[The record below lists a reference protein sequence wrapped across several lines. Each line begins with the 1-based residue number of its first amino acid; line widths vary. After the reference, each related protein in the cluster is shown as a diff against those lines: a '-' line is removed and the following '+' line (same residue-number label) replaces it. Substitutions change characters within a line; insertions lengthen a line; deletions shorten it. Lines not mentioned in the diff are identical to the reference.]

1 MTLPASTADA
11 SLSLRPWAELASAV
25 TALLAGIVSRLG
37 SRRGRQA
44 DTDPLLAQNGRDGP
58 PDLDE
63 LWRDFNRKLSG
74 LFGGKGGGGGGGGR
88 GNGAGDPG
96 GGPNFQPSMRSAGV
110 GAGLIFGV
118 VLLIWLGSGVFIVQE
133 GQQAVV
139 TSFGR
144 YSHTVDAGFQWR
156 FPYPFQAH
164 ETVSVTQLRSKEV
177 GRNAVTQATGLKDSS
192 MLTQDENI
200 IDIRFTVQYRLK
212 DARQFLFENREPEEA
227 VTLAAES
234 AVREIV
240 GKSKIDSVLYEQR
253 DAIASELVRSIQ
265 GQLDRLKTG
274 IVIVNVN
281 VQSVQ
286 PPEQVQAAFEDTLK
300 AGQDGDRLKKE
311 GLAYASAEIPK
322 AQGTAA
328 RLRQEAEGYKAR
340 VVSQAEGDSDR
351 FARQLVEYQKAPQV
365 TRDRLYV
372 DTMREVY
379 SNVSKVMIDARNGAS
394 LLNLP
399 LDKLLQQSAAGV
411 APAGS
416 AVAAPPS
423 AETSSAGSGTVDVRS
438 REGQRGRDR
447 EGR

>member
-1 MTLPASTADA
+1 MTQPSLLVDTLAPKRFWVRWLSAARSPVAVLMALMRRRRALDA
-11 SLSLRPWAELASAV
+11 TLM
-25 TALLAGIVSRLG
+25 
-37 SRRGRQA
+37 
-44 DTDPLLAQNGRDGP
+44 AQNGGRNDGP

-74 LFGGKGGGGGGGGR
+74 LFGGR
-88 GNGAGDPG
+88 G
-96 GGPNFQPSMRSAGV
+96 GGPRRDNGGDPEGGGNFQPNLKSAGV
-110 GAGLIFGV
+110 GAALIGGIV
-118 VLLIWLGSGVFIVQE
+118 VLIWLGSGVFIVQE

-177 GRNAVTQATGLKDSS
+177 GRNSVNQATGLRDSS

-200 IDIRFTVQYRLK
+200 VDIRFVVQYRLK
-212 DARQFLFENREPEEA
+212 DARAFLFENRDPEEA

-240 GKSKIDSVLYEQR
+240 GRSKIDSVLYEQR
-253 DAIASELVRSIQ
+253 DAIASELVRSVQ
-265 GQLDRLKTG
+265 AQLDRLKTG
-274 IVIVNVN
+274 IVVVNVN

-328 RLRQEAEGYKAR
+328 RLQQESEGYKAR
-340 VVSQAEGDSDR
+340 VVSQAEGDADR
-351 FARQLVEYQKAPQV
+351 FGRQMTEYQKAPQV
-365 TRDRLYV
+365 TRDRLYI

-379 SNVSKVMIDARNGAS
+379 SNVTKVMIEARNNAS
-394 LLNLP
+394 LLSLP
-399 LDKLLQQSAAGV
+399 LDKLLQQAAAVPAASGGGTPA
-411 APAGS
+411 APA
-416 AVAAPPS
+416 ATEATAPLPS
-423 AETSSAGSGTVDVRS
+423 GAVDVRS
-438 REGQRGRDR
+438 REGGRSRDR
-447 EGR
+447 ETR